1 MKDATREKLAYV
13 SHGLV
18 ALMFW
23 PYIVRALPP
32 PTGELSKIGLVW
44 YLAALAVLVI
54 PMILIVVAFIAGFF
68 FKPTRI
74 LSILM
79 PLMLYGAL
87 GWEYETAHRYALLML
102 PYAVLSPIIVIRWMY
117 QRTSSGI

>member
-23 PYIVRALPP
+23 PYIVSALPP

-44 YLAALAVLVI
+44 YLGFLAVLVV
-54 PMILIVVAFIAGFF
+54 PVILIFIAFITGFF

-79 PLMLYGAL
+79 PLMLFGAL
-87 GWEYETAHRYALLML
+87 GGEYETAHLYALLML
-102 PYAVLSPIIVIRWMY
+102 PYAVLSPIIVMRWMY
-117 QRTSSGI
+117 QRPSSEI